1 LTYDEATAIEEFS
14 VTFAYQYFE
23 TNTTT

>member
-1 LTYDEATAIEEFS
+1 LSYDEATAIEEFA

-23 TNTTT
+23 SNTTT